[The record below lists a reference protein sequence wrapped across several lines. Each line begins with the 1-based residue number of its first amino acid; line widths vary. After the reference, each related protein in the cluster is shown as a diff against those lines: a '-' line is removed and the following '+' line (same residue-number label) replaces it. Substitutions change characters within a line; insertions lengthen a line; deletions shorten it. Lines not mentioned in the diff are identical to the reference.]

1 MPDFPLLNCFGF
13 FCYTLSTAL
22 FLYSSTIR
30 RQYAI
35 RHPASPEPTVRFND
49 LAFGSLGL
57 VMSVVCYSQ
66 FWPRLWGWD
75 PGATI
80 HRRITRA
87 TLALIY
93 GGFFAMSI
101 LAIMVLAMGNDTTGK
116 GWSWLDAVYGK
127 Y

>member
-30 RQYAI
+30 HQYAI

-80 HRRITRA
+80 HRRITRV